1 MEKQKIYIVELC
13 DCGEY
18 CAFSSDAK
26 AKEFMLKKYL
36 KNEITQAK
44 HCAMHSDN
52 VDEVVNIIKM
62 DLESIMNRGYL
73 EDSMYMS
80 VADLDVDADEE
91 ETHEGM

>member
-80 VADLDVDADEE
+80 VADLDVDVDEE
-91 ETHEGM
+91 ETYE